1 MTPSRREFLTVAA
14 AAPAL
19 IAGAAEPTPIIDTHT
34 HFYDPTRPE
43 GVPWPGK
50 DDKLLYR
57 PVLPGEFKKLVKP
70 HGVTGTIVVE
80 ASPWPKDN
88 DWLLTL
94 AKDEPFIK
102 GIVGRLFI
110 VPGSDP
116 LADSNDNFPKLL
128 AQYAK
133 NPHFRGI
140 RIPATELAKAFDV
153 NGFRKNVGQFIDA
166 GLTLDINGGPE
177 MLPDVARL
185 AKEFPKLRIVVNHL
199 ANVAIDGKAPP
210 KDWQR
215 DIAAVGKHENVY
227 CKMSAL
233 VEGTRKRDGSASKD
247 VEFYRPTLDVVWAA
261 FGEERLVFGSNW
273 PVSDAF
279 APYATVIALATE
291 YLAGKGKQASSKV
304 MGTNAL
310 RAYGLDVARR

>member
-1 MTPSRREFLTVAA
+1 MTLTRREFLTVAA

-19 IAGAAEPTPIIDTHT
+19 VADAAEPTPIIDTHT

-70 HGVTGTIVVE
+70 HGVTGTVVVE

-88 DWLLTL
+88 DWLLAL

-102 GIVGRLFI
+102 GIVGRLVI
-110 VPGSDP
+110 GQDDR
-116 LADSNDNFPKLL
+116 ADSADLFPKELEF
-128 AQYAK
+128 YAK
-133 NPHFRGI
+133 NPLFRGI
-140 RIPATELAKAFDV
+140 RIAGADLAKGFDV
-153 NGFRKNVGQFIDA
+153 FGIRGHLKLFIDA
-166 GLTLDINGGPE
+166 GLTLEINGSPE
-177 MLPDVARL
+177 MLPDVAKL
-185 AKEFPKLRIVVNHL
+185 AKEFPKLAIVVNHM
-199 ANVAIDGKAPP
+199 ANVAIDGKEPP

-215 DIAAVGKHENVY
+215 DIAAVGKFVNVY

-233 VEGTRKRDGSASKD
+233 VEGTRKRDGTASKD
-247 VEFYRPTLDVVWAA
+247 IAFYRPTLDVLWNA
-261 FGEERLVFGSNW
+261 FGEDRLVYGSNW

-279 APYATVIALATE
+279 ASYATVIGLVNE
-291 YLAGKGKQASSKV
+291 YLASKGKSAVSKV
-304 MGTNAL
+304 MGGNAT
-310 RAYGLDVARR
+310 RVYGLDRTGR